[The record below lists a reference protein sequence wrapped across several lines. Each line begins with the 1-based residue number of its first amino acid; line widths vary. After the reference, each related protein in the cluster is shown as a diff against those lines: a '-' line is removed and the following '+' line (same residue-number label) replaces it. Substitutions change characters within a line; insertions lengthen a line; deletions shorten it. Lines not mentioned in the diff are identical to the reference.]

1 MTKLELAAI
10 RLYKAKLADK
20 QRKAKMNKLVCERE
34 VKGWT
39 VSKQDRPCWKAKWE
53 PHQIDE
59 YGRIEV
65 AGYWDYPTPQDE
77 EGSTDLWC
85 KPCQDRQRL
94 YLDRSVRKELGNAKR
109 SFWAITRSL
118 LKS

>member
-10 RLYKAKLADK
+10 RLYKARLADK

-34 VKGWT
+34 FSIAQNK
-39 VSKQDRPCWKAKWE
+39 PCWKVCFDDGDIKE
-53 PHQIDE
+53 
-59 YGRIEV
+59 GRTLTSE
-65 AGYWDYPTPQDE
+65 ASM
-77 EGSTDLWC
+77 GSYRGTCISDWC
-85 KPCQDRQRL
+85 HPCQARQEL

-118 LKS
+118 LKGNNEETIL

>member
-20 QRKAKMNKLVCERE
+20 QRKAEMNKFVCERE
-34 VKGWT
+34 VRR
-39 VSKQDRPCWKAKWE
+39 QEAPCWKNKYC
-53 PHQIDE
+53 E
-59 YGRIEV
+59 Y
-65 AGYWDYPTPQDE
+65 
-77 EGSTDLWC
+77 EGEIIVYTEQWC

-94 YLDRSVRKELGNAKR
+94 YLDKSIRKELGNAKR